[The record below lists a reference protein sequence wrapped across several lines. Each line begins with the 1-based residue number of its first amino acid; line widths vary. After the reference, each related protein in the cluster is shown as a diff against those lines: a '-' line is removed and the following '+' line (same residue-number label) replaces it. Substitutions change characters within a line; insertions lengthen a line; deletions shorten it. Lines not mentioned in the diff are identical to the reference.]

1 MINFSIKNCR
11 KIKFYFSNISIAYLI
26 SCYCVLVCSQ
36 VQLGLKPSSNI
47 SLPILTYLD
56 LHMVIVLVY
65 KIADLDQIWICL
77 SIEIN
82 ICVKNYL
89 RKISKSLTFASCQP
103 CNLNLLVGYS
113 DFLRHLEAFAFHTIS
128 FVFELLSN

>member
-1 MINFSIKNCR
+1 
-11 KIKFYFSNISIAYLI
+11 
-26 SCYCVLVCSQ
+26 VLVCSQ

-56 LHMVIVLVY
+56 LHMVIVY

-89 RKISKSLTFASCQP
+89 RKISKSLTFASCHSSKFK
-103 CNLNLLVGYS
+103 LLVGYS
-113 DFLRHLEAFAFHTIS
+113 DFIRHLETLRFII
-128 FVFELLSN
+128 FVRV